1 MDTIQIKLQLKVRG
15 LTLQDFKRIEYFI
28 NSIKSPYNH
37 TFCDMLDIRN
47 DTSIGVKIS
56 FPRFFYGS
64 NVFLITRKDECFQV
78 QRWFCEVIQK
88 MDILTGAE
96 IFLERVDIPFTYLM
110 LKDFDFYS
118 YSKLYGIMAIVH
130 AEKRASGSR
139 KMYADILTQKPETL
153 IYTDTKTPSSYNNKV
168 IIYNQF
174 LNIGAKTDSEET
186 LDMFLTQYPDLQYR
200 MRIEVSKKIRRN
212 PFSIKDFENLDI
224 IGNYLPQLKETAL
237 DNLLDF
243 EVIDRIYQNEAIQ
256 LANILNIERQKRGF
270 NYEVFIL
277 QNISKIYDYEILRR
291 ALGIAIDNTKTR
303 ESAVTAVRRHLNNYS
318 EVNNIIVMDVYA
330 QLWEIKT
337 CIENFQI
344 F

>member
-1 MDTIQIKLQLKVRG
+1 MDTIQIKLELNHTG
-15 LTLQDFKRIEYFI
+15 LTVEDFKRIEAFI
-28 NSIKSPYNH
+28 NHIKSPYGY

-47 DTSIGVKIS
+47 ATSIGIKIS
-56 FPRFFYGS
+56 YPRFFYGS
-64 NVFLITRKDECFQV
+64 NVFLITTKEQCFQV
-78 QRWFCEVIQK
+78 QRWFSETIQN
-88 MDILTGAE
+88 MMVLIGAR
-96 IFLERVDIPFTYLM
+96 IYLERVDIPFTYIM
-110 LKDFDFYS
+110 PPDYDFYS
-118 YSKLYGIMAIVH
+118 YNKIYGIMAMVH
-130 AEKRASGSR
+130 AEKRRKGSR
-139 KMYADILTQKPETL
+139 KMYADILTQRPETL
-153 IYTDTKTPSSYNNKV
+153 IYTDTKTPSSYNSKV
-168 IIYNQF
+168 MIYNQF
-174 LNIGAKTDSEET
+174 LNVKAKVDSEET
-186 LDMFLTQYPDLQYR
+186 LNMFLDKYPDLQYR

-212 PFSIKDFENLDI
+212 PFSIVDFGNFDM
-224 IGNYLPQLKETAL
+224 IGSYLSQLKETAL
-237 DNLLDF
+237 ENLLDF
-243 EVIDRIYQNEAIQ
+243 QIIDNIYQNEAIQ

-344 F
+344 Y